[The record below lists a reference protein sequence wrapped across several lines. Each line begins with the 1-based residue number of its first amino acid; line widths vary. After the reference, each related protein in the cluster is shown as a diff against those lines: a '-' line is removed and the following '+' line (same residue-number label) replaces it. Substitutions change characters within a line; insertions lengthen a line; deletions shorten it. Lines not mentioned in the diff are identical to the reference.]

1 MQLMEVWI
9 NNMKKFVIVA
19 NPYKDPELKTTKEIV
34 EYIREKGGEAYSL
47 LDRPHP
53 EMRLEEL
60 DYSKITPDTDCI
72 IVLGGDGTLI
82 RVVRKTRKSNI
93 PLIGV
98 NLGTLGYL
106 CELDKDNM
114 YQSIYQ
120 LMNDNYTLEKRLM
133 IKGHRKDEEKG
144 RTALNDIVVHP
155 TGVLAILRL
164 NVYINGEFLT
174 TYDGD
179 GVIISTP
186 TGSTGYNL
194 SAGGPIIEPG
204 ANILALTP
212 INAHNLN
219 SKGIILRAD
228 DVIEVELL
236 SRRGS
241 EGDSA
246 YVSCDGDRVTKLEV
260 GDRFVIER
268 AVHTIEIC
276 KVNKQSFLE
285 TMRRK
290 MR

>member
-1 MQLMEVWI
+1 
-9 NNMKKFVIVA
+9 MKKFVIVS
-19 NPYKDPELKTTKEIV
+19 NLYKDSELKISNQIA
-34 EYIREKGGEAYSL
+34 EYIKVKGGEAINL
-47 LDRPHP
+47 LQFTPDVERF
-53 EMRLEEL
+53 EEL
-60 DYSKITPDTDCI
+60 DFSKIPEDTECI
-72 IVLGGDGTLI
+72 IVLGGDGTMI
-82 RVVRKTRKSNI
+82 RVVRKTRRMDI
-93 PLIGV
+93 PVIGV

-106 CELDKDNM
+106 CELDKENM
-114 YQSIYQ
+114 YYAI
-120 LMNDNYTLEKRLM
+120 DRILEDKHIIEQRLM
-133 IKGHRKDEEKG
+133 IKGYRKGAENG

-164 NVYINGEFLT
+164 NVYVNGQFLA

-228 DVIEVELL
+228 DVIEVELVP
-236 SRRGS
+236 RRS
-241 EGDSA
+241 NKEDTA
-246 YVSCDGDRVTKLEV
+246 HISCDGDHYATLKAGE
-260 GDRFVIER
+260 RFVIER
-268 AVHTIEIC
+268 AVHTIKIC

-285 TMRRK
+285 TMRKK

>member
-1 MQLMEVWI
+1 MEVWT

-19 NPYKDPELKTTKEIV
+19 NPYKDPGFKVSNEII
-34 EYIREKGGEAYSL
+34 EYISNKGGMAYNL
-47 LDRPHP
+47 LDSSGSNNTF
-53 EMRLEEL
+53 EEL
-60 DYSKITPDTDCI
+60 DYGKITDDTDCI

-82 RVVRKTRKSNI
+82 RVVRKTRKSKI
-93 PLIGV
+93 PIIGV

-114 YQSIYQ
+114 YQAIYQ
-120 LMNDNYTLEKRLM
+120 LMNGNYTLEERMM
-133 IKGHRKDEEKG
+133 IKGHRKGEEKG
-144 RTALNDIVVHP
+144 RTAFNDIVVHP
-155 TGVLAILRL
+155 TGVLAVLRL
-164 NVYINGEFLT
+164 NVYVNGEFLT

-204 ANILALTP
+204 ADILALTP

-219 SKGIILRAD
+219 SKGIILRSE
-228 DVIEVELL
+228 DVIEVELV

-241 EGDSA
+241 EADSA
-246 YVSCDGDRVTKLEV
+246 YVSCDGDRLTKLSV

-268 AVHTIEIC
+268 AVHTITIC

>member
-1 MQLMEVWI
+1 
-9 NNMKKFVIVA
+9 MKKFVIVS
-19 NPYKDPELKTTKEIV
+19 NLHKDPELKISNQIA
-34 EYIREKGGEAYSL
+34 EYIKVKGGEAINL
-47 LDRPHP
+47 LQFTP
-53 EMRLEEL
+53 EVERFEEL
-60 DYSKITPDTDCI
+60 DYSKVPEDTECI
-72 IVLGGDGTLI
+72 IVLGGDGTMI
-82 RVVRKTRKSNI
+82 RVVRRTRMLDI
-93 PLIGV
+93 PVIGV

-106 CELDKDNM
+106 CELDRENM
-114 YQSIYQ
+114 YYAIDK
-120 LMNDNYTLEKRLM
+120 LLEDQYLIEQRLM
-133 IKGHRKDEEKG
+133 IKGYRKGEDRG

-164 NVYINGEFLT
+164 NVYVNGQFLA

-219 SKGIILRAD
+219 SKGIILRAED
-228 DVIEVELL
+228 MIEVELVP
-236 SRRGS
+236 RRS
-241 EGDSA
+241 NKDDSA
-246 YVSCDGDRVTKLEV
+246 NISCDGDYFATLKAGE
-260 GDRFVIER
+260 RFVIER
-268 AVHTIEIC
+268 AVHTITIC

-290 MR
+290 MK

>member
-1 MQLMEVWI
+1 MEVWI

-19 NPYKDPELKTTKEIV
+19 NPYKDPELKVTNDIV
-34 EYIREKGGEAYSL
+34 EYIRSKGGKAYSL
-47 LDRPHP
+47 LDRPDP
-53 EMRLEEL
+53 DVSFDDL
-60 DYSKITPDTDCI
+60 DYTKITIDTDCI

-82 RVVRKTRKSNI
+82 RVVRKTRKANI

-98 NLGTLGYL
+98 NIGTLGYL
-106 CELDKDNM
+106 CELDRENM
-114 YQSIYQ
+114 YQAIDQ
-120 LMNDNYTLEKRLM
+120 LMEDHYTLEKRMM
-133 IKGHRKDEEKG
+133 IKGHRKGEEKG
-144 RTALNDIVVHP
+144 RTALNDIVIHP

-164 NVYINGEFLT
+164 NVYVNGEFLT

-204 ANILALTP
+204 ADILALTP

-219 SKGIILRAD
+219 SKGIILRSED
-228 DVIEVELL
+228 TIEVELV

-241 EGDSA
+241 EADSA
-246 YVSCDGDRVTKLEV
+246 YVSCDGDRLTRLAV

-268 AVHTIEIC
+268 AAHTITIC

-285 TMRRK
+285 TMRKK
-290 MR
+290 MG

>member
-1 MQLMEVWI
+1 MEVWI

-19 NPYKDPELKTTKEIV
+19 NPYKDPELKVTNEIA
-34 EYIREKGGEAYSL
+34 EYIRSKGGSAYSL
-47 LDRPHP
+47 LDRSDPSISF
-53 EMRLEEL
+53 EEL
-60 DYSKITPDTDCI
+60 DYGKITDDTDCI

-82 RVVRKTRKSNI
+82 RVVRKTRKTNI

-106 CELDKDNM
+106 CEFDRETM
-114 YQSIYQ
+114 YQGIDK
-120 LMNDNYTLEKRLM
+120 LLLGECLIEKRLM
-133 IKGHRKDEEKG
+133 VKGYRKNETQG
-144 RTALNDIVVHP
+144 RTALNDIVVHS
-155 TGVLAILRL
+155 TGWLAILRL
-164 NVYINGEFLT
+164 NVYVNGEFLA
-174 TYDGD
+174 TYEGD

-228 DVIEVELL
+228 DVIEVELVP
-236 SRRGS
+236 RRS
-241 EGDSA
+241 AKDDTA
-246 YVSCDGDRVTKLEV
+246 YVSCDGDRFTTLNA

-268 AVHTIEIC
+268 AVHTIKIC

-285 TMRRK
+285 IMRKK

>member
-1 MQLMEVWI
+1 
-9 NNMKKFVIVA
+9 MKNFIIVS
-19 NPYKDPELKTTKEIV
+19 NTFKDPELKIANQIK
-34 EYIREKGGEAYSL
+34 EYIRVKGGCAENLMKEY
-47 LDRPHP
+47 DPTIKF
-53 EMRLEEL
+53 EEL
-60 DYSKITPDTDCI
+60 DYSQIPADTDCI

-82 RVVRKTRKSNI
+82 RVVRKTRKTNI

-106 CELDKDNM
+106 CELDKENM
-114 YQSIYQ
+114 YYAIDKMMQDDCTI
-120 LMNDNYTLEKRLM
+120 EERLM
-133 IKGHRKDEEKG
+133 LKVYPKGDTKG

-155 TGVLAILRL
+155 TGILAILRM
-164 NVYINGEFLT
+164 NVYVNGQFLA

-204 ANILALTP
+204 ASILALTP

-219 SKGIILRAD
+219 SKGIILRAE
-228 DVIEVELL
+228 DVIEVELVP
-236 SRRGS
+236 RR
-241 EGDSA
+241 SA
-246 YVSCDGDRVTKLEV
+246 EKNIAYISCDGDKFAELTV
-260 GDRFVIER
+260 GKRYVIEK
-268 AVHTIEIC
+268 AVHTVKIC

>member
-1 MQLMEVWI
+1 MEVWI

-19 NPYKDPELKTTKEIV
+19 NTYKDPELKVSNEIT
-34 EYIREKGGEAYSL
+34 EYICEHGGEAYTL
-47 LDRPHP
+47 LDHAEP
-53 EMRLEEL
+53 EYNFEEL

-106 CELDKDNM
+106 CELDRDTM
-114 YQSIYQ
+114 YQAIDE
-120 LMNDNYTLEKRLM
+120 LLKGNCTIEKRMM
-133 IKGHRKDEEKG
+133 IKGHRKEEEKG

-155 TGVLAILRL
+155 TGVLALLRL
-164 NVYINGEFLT
+164 NVYVNGEFLV
-174 TYDGD
+174 TYEGD

-204 ANILALTP
+204 ADILALTP

-219 SKGIILRAD
+219 SKGIILRSE
-228 DVIEVELL
+228 DVIEVELV

-241 EGDSA
+241 ENESA
-246 YVSCDGDRVTKLEV
+246 YVSCDGDRLTKLEV

-268 AVHTIEIC
+268 AIHTIEIC

>member
-1 MQLMEVWI
+1 
-9 NNMKKFVIVA
+9 MKKFVVVS
-19 NPYKDPELKTTKEIV
+19 NLHKDPEMKISNQII
-34 EYIREKGGEAYSL
+34 EYIKDKGGSAFNLGELTGSF
-47 LDRPHP
+47 
-53 EMRLEEL
+53 EKFEEL
-60 DYSKITPDTDCI
+60 DYSKIPNDTECI

-82 RVVRKTRKSNI
+82 RVVRRTRKSNI

-106 CELDKDNM
+106 CELDTENM
-114 YQSIYQ
+114 YQAIDK
-120 LMNDNYTLEKRLM
+120 LMDDQCTIEKRLM
-133 IKGHRKDEEKG
+133 IKGYRKGEEQG

-155 TGVLAILRL
+155 TGVLAILRM
-164 NVYINGEFLT
+164 NVYVNGEFLV

-204 ANILALTP
+204 ADILALTP

-228 DVIEVELL
+228 DVIEVELVG
-236 SRRGS
+236 RRS
-241 EGDSA
+241 NENLTA
-246 YVSCDGDRVTKLEV
+246 YVSCDGDRFAHLSAGE
-260 GDRFVIER
+260 RFVIER
-268 AVHTIEIC
+268 AVHTIRIC
-276 KVNKQSFLE
+276 KVNKQSFVE
-285 TMRRK
+285 TMRKK

>member
-1 MQLMEVWI
+1 MEVWI
-9 NNMKKFVIVA
+9 NNMKKFVIVS
-19 NPYKDPELKTTKEIV
+19 NTFKDPELKIANQIK
-34 EYIREKGGEAYSL
+34 EYIHVKGGTAQNLMKDDNTSVRFE
-47 LDRPHP
+47 D
-53 EMRLEEL
+53 L
-60 DYSKITPDTDCI
+60 DYSQIPCDTDCI

-106 CELDKDNM
+106 CELDTETM
-114 YQSIYQ
+114 YHAIDK
-120 LMNDNYTLEKRLM
+120 LMADDCTIEERLM
-133 IKGHRKDEEKG
+133 IKVYPKGEEKG

-155 TGVLAILRL
+155 TGVLSILRM
-164 NVYINGEFLT
+164 NVYVNDEFLA

-179 GVIISTP
+179 GVIVSTP

-219 SKGIILRAD
+219 SKGIILRAED
-228 DVIEVELL
+228 RIEVELVP
-236 SRRGS
+236 RR
-241 EGDSA
+241 SA
-246 YVSCDGDRVTKLEV
+246 EKNIAYISCDGDRFAELTV
-260 GDRFVIER
+260 GKRYVIER
-268 AVHTIEIC
+268 AVHTIKIC

-285 TMRRK
+285 TMRKK
-290 MR
+290 MK

>member
-1 MQLMEVWI
+1 MEVST

-19 NPYKDPELKTTKEIV
+19 NPYKDPELKITNEIL
-34 EYIREKGGEAYSL
+34 EYIHSKGGTAYSL
-47 LDRPHP
+47 LDRPDP
-53 EMRLEEL
+53 EISFDEL
-60 DYSKITPDTDCI
+60 DYGKITEDTDCI
-72 IVLGGDGTLI
+72 LVLGGDGTLI
-82 RVVRKTRKSNI
+82 RVVRKTRKTNI
-93 PLIGV
+93 PLIGI

-106 CELDKDNM
+106 CELDKDTM
-114 YQSIYQ
+114 YPAIDK
-120 LMNDNYTLEKRLM
+120 LMEGSYTLEKRMM
-133 IKGHRKDEEKG
+133 IKGHRKETESG
-144 RTALNDIVVHP
+144 RTALNDIVIHP

-164 NVYINGEFLT
+164 NVYVNGEFLT

-204 ANILALTP
+204 AEILALTP

-219 SKGIILRAD
+219 SKGIILRSE
-228 DVIEVELL
+228 DVIEVELV

-241 EGDSA
+241 EGDA
-246 YVSCDGDRVTKLEV
+246 AFVSCDGDRLTKLEV
-260 GDRFVIER
+260 GDRFVVER
-268 AVHTIEIC
+268 AGHTINIC

-285 TMRRK
+285 TMRKK